1 MTVMELFSS
10 TITSLERGLGNSAL
24 KQKVIANNIANA
36 DVPNYKSKNVSFGN
50 ILEKTELELKRTNS
64 RHLSFDH
71 LKQNPSVYTKRD
83 FQYHDNGNNVD
94 LDQEMADMAKNQL
107 YYQTLIER
115 LNGNF
120 STLTNVVRGGK

>member
-1 MTVMELFSS
+1 MELFSS

-50 ILEKTELELKRTNS
+50 VLEDTQLELKRTDS
-64 RHLSFDH
+64 RHLPLEQAGQS
-71 LKQNPSVYTKRD
+71 PTVYTKRN
-83 FQYHDNGNNVD
+83 FQYHSNGNNVD

-120 STLTNVVRGGK
+120 SMLTNVLRGGK

>member
-1 MTVMELFSS
+1 MELFSS
-10 TITSLERGLGNSAL
+10 TITSLERGLGHSAL

-50 ILEKTELELKRTNS
+50 VLEDTKLELRRTNS
-64 RHLSFDH
+64 RHLPFDQA
-71 LKQNPSVYTKRD
+71 KQTPSIYTRRNY
-83 FQYHDNGNNVD
+83 QYHSNGNNVD
-94 LDQEMADMAKNQL
+94 LDQEMADMAENQL